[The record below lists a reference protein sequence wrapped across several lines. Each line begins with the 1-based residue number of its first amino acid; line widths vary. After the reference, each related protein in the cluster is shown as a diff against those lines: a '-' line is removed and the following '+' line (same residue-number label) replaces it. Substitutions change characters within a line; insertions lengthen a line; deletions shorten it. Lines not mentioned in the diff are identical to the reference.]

1 MFKKTRIYTNFNL
14 KNLIQL
20 LQTFFFKKKDFEENI
35 KKYLSTNNISLTS
48 QGRVAL
54 FDIVK
59 IIISNT
65 GKRNFYISPFTIPEV
80 IFAIKYAGGNVKY
93 IDIDIETGLI
103 NEETLLSEI
112 DDNSAAVIITHLY
125 SNKNSINNFFKK
137 IGGRILIIEDA
148 AINFG
153 ASIDKKFLGTLG
165 DFGFF
170 SFNLVKNLNT
180 LNGGAIYI
188 KDSNIFNNYISKRK
202 VKNFPFKETIKL
214 LITVLVIKVF
224 FNNISYQFFHYFLKN
239 IYKNKIN
246 FFLKKIYPILYHEY
260 KSHIPK
266 NYFYDFNWLMNEVGK
281 DNLSKVDEEFQNRL
295 DKAKLY
301 EKYINNSSS
310 KKIIFDSKENVFL
323 EYPII
328 LKKINNLDLHN
339 KLMEKGYDIRKI
351 WYINNV
357 KNEKSYDHAKFKD
370 TFDLEK
376 KIFCLP
382 LHQNI
387 HENDIKNISKIINEA

>member
-125 SNKNSINNFFKK
+125 SNKNSIKNFFKK

-202 VKNFPFKETIKL
+202 VKNFLF
-214 LITVLVIKVF
+214 
-224 FNNISYQFFHYFLKN
+224 
-239 IYKNKIN
+239 
-246 FFLKKIYPILYHEY
+246 
-260 KSHIPK
+260 
-266 NYFYDFNWLMNEVGK
+266 
-281 DNLSKVDEEFQNRL
+281 
-295 DKAKLY
+295 
-301 EKYINNSSS
+301 
-310 KKIIFDSKENVFL
+310 
-323 EYPII
+323 
-328 LKKINNLDLHN
+328 
-339 KLMEKGYDIRKI
+339 
-351 WYINNV
+351 
-357 KNEKSYDHAKFKD
+357 
-370 TFDLEK
+370 
-376 KIFCLP
+376 
-382 LHQNI
+382 
-387 HENDIKNISKIINEA
+387 

>member
-137 IGGRILIIEDA
+137 ISGRILIIEDA

-180 LNGGAIYI
+180 LN
-188 KDSNIFNNYISKRK
+188 
-202 VKNFPFKETIKL
+202 VKKL
-214 LITVLVIKVF
+214 V
-224 FNNISYQFFHYFLKN
+224 
-239 IYKNKIN
+239 
-246 FFLKKIYPILYHEY
+246 
-260 KSHIPK
+260 
-266 NYFYDFNWLMNEVGK
+266 
-281 DNLSKVDEEFQNRL
+281 QNRM
-295 DKAKLY
+295 DKFSNMGVY
-301 EKYINNSSS
+301 SE
-310 KKIIFDSKENVFL
+310 
-323 EYPII
+323 
-328 LKKINNLDLHN
+328 
-339 KLMEKGYDIRKI
+339 
-351 WYINNV
+351 
-357 KNEKSYDHAKFKD
+357 
-370 TFDLEK
+370 
-376 KIFCLP
+376 
-382 LHQNI
+382 
-387 HENDIKNISKIINEA
+387 

>member
-148 AINFG
+148 AINF
-153 ASIDKKFLGTLG
+153 LTL
-165 DFGFF
+165 
-170 SFNLVKNLNT
+170 
-180 LNGGAIYI
+180 
-188 KDSNIFNNYISKRK
+188 
-202 VKNFPFKETIKL
+202 
-214 LITVLVIKVF
+214 
-224 FNNISYQFFHYFLKN
+224 
-239 IYKNKIN
+239 
-246 FFLKKIYPILYHEY
+246 
-260 KSHIPK
+260 
-266 NYFYDFNWLMNEVGK
+266 
-281 DNLSKVDEEFQNRL
+281 
-295 DKAKLY
+295 
-301 EKYINNSSS
+301 
-310 KKIIFDSKENVFL
+310 
-323 EYPII
+323 
-328 LKKINNLDLHN
+328 INNLL
-339 KLMEKGYDIRKI
+339 
-351 WYINNV
+351 
-357 KNEKSYDHAKFKD
+357 
-370 TFDLEK
+370 TFTLSSADAF
-376 KIFCLP
+376 FCRVF
-382 LHQNI
+382 
-387 HENDIKNISKIINEA
+387 

>member
-224 FNNISYQFFHYFLKN
+224 FNNISYQFFHYFLKH

-281 DNLSKVDEEFQNRL
+281 DNLRKVDEEFKNRL

-382 LHQNI
+382 LHKNI
-387 HENDIKNISKIINEA
+387 DENDIKNISKIINEA